1 MYHDVRPAGEKDVN
15 PYKPTAGKMP
25 PVLMGREQDIADFF
39 EGLNNGAGAPGRL
52 MLVTGQ
58 RGFGKTVLL
67 TEFVRIA
74 RSQGWPVLMETAN
87 EGMCMRIVES
97 LRAARSR
104 VGEGT
109 IAPTLSIAGLGSLS
123 LGGVSVAP
131 REMAPTLRSVINER
145 LEHVAEGKGI
155 LFAIDEAQAGTRE
168 EMVALAT
175 AIQLVIQEQDLQD
188 IPDERKKGVAFVF
201 AGVPSLVDEY
211 LDDRVLTFL
220 RRCQRHELGE
230 IPMPDVRN
238 GYMQVAL
245 DNGKT
250 MDEEVATC
258 AAEATGGFP
267 YLVQL
272 VGYYAWQSADAR
284 RSHAIGQEDVDRAI
298 RDAAR
303 GFEDAVC
310 APVYRGLTAAQKD
323 FCLAML
329 YDDDVSDIRDVA
341 RRAGRGEAWGRRYR
355 KSLIDVHVI
364 RSAGP
369 NRVQFD
375 IPFFGNYLT
384 RTQR

>member
-1 MYHDVRPAGEKDVN
+1 MN

-25 PVLMGREQDIADFF
+25 PVLMGREQDISDFF
-39 EGLNNGAGAPGRL
+39 EGLANGAGAPGRL

-87 EGMCMRIVES
+87 EGMCRRIVDALQPAKPIVS
-97 LRAARSR
+97 
-104 VGEGT
+104 EGT
-109 IAPTLSIAGLGSLS
+109 LAPSLSIDGLASAS
-123 LGGVSVAP
+123 LGGIRVTSK
-131 REMAPTLRSVINER
+131 EIAPTLRSAINKR
-145 LEHVAEGKGI
+145 LANVEEGKGI

-175 AIQLVIQEQDLQD
+175 AIQLVIQEQDLTD
-188 IPDERKKGVAFVF
+188 LPDSRKKGVAFVF

-211 LDDRVLTFL
+211 LDDKVLTFL
-220 RRCQRHELGE
+220 RRCQRHDLGE
-230 IPMPDVRN
+230 IPIPDVRN
-238 GYMQVAL
+238 GYLQVAL

-250 MDEEVATC
+250 MDEDVAMH

-267 YLVQL
+267 YMIQL
-272 VGYYAWQSADAR
+272 VGYYLWQSSDTR
-284 RSHAIGQEDVDRAI
+284 RSTTIELADVDRAI

-310 APVYRGLTAAQKD
+310 APAYRGLTRAQRD

-329 YDDDVSDIRDVA
+329 ADGDAASDVREVA
-341 RRAGRGEAWGRRYR
+341 RRAKRGEAWGRRYR
-355 KSLIDVHVI
+355 KSLIDAHILV
-364 RSAGP
+364 SDAP
-369 NRVQFD
+369 NMVRFS
-375 IPFFGNYLT
+375 IPHFADYLR
-384 RTQR
+384 RTQL